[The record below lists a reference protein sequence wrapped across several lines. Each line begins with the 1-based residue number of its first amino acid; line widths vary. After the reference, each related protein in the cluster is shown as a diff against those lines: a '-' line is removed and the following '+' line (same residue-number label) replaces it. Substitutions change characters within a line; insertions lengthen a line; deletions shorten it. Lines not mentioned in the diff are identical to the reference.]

1 MPGEQHDLGLIAF
14 GLGLRDRGWR
24 ITFLGPDTPLDT
36 LTDAVTTLQPEVLV
50 LAATTPDRFERG
62 RGALRR
68 LARAMPV
75 WIAGA
80 GATPTFATDTGAHL
94 VDVDPLAA
102 AERVA
107 ASLRA

>member
-1 MPGEQHDLGLIAF
+1 MSSTTSGLIAF

-36 LTDAVTTLQPEVLV
+36 LTDAVTTLQPDVLV
-50 LAATTPDRFERG
+50 LAATTPDRFEGG
-62 RGALRR
+62 RDALRR

-75 WIAGA
+75 WVAGA
-80 GATPTFATDTGAHL
+80 GATPAFARDTGAHL
-94 VDVDPLAA
+94 LDVDPLAA

-107 ASLRA
+107 AALRA